1 MGTRV
6 KDIMTSPVVTCVI
19 DADVGKVRHLM
30 KVKRCSAIPIV
41 EIKGEQIL
49 IRGMVTN
56 NDLVGTF
63 DDNVPASQIMTEG
76 VIITDPEASAQE
88 AARLMLEHGTHHLLV
103 LEHTR
108 IAGML
113 SSLDYVRMIAE

>member
-63 DDNVPASQIMTEG
+63 DDNVPASQIMTES
-76 VIITDPEASAQE
+76 VIIIDPEASTQE
-88 AARLMLEHGTHHLLV
+88 AAQLMIEHGTHHLLV

-113 SSLDYVRMIAE
+113 SSLDYVRMAAE